1 MVALN
6 QFAVYQF
13 KQIPEN
19 RSIRF
24 RSYETSKK
32 NKLKICFEQYKQIY
46 FVKVLKDDTLEKI
59 KERLVKK
66 PPRSFAGHTVSVSD
80 VLSLNREGVLRPI
93 MWRRVVLQ
101 YYLDLFIIVHQ
112 VRLFA
117 LIQLIFMWKV
127 KRENGWPLT
136 VLLWRERNSV

>member
-1 MVALN
+1 M
-6 QFAVYQF
+6 
-13 KQIPEN
+13 
-19 RSIRF
+19 
-24 RSYETSKK
+24 
-32 NKLKICFEQYKQIY
+32 
-46 FVKVLKDDTLEKI
+46 LKDDTLEKI